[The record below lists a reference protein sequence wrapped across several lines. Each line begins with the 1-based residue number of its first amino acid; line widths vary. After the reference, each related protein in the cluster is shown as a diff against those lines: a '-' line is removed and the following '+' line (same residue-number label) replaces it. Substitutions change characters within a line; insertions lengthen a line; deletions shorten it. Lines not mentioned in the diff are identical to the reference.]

1 MSEQPSYMQE
11 SDSKNRLIIKI
22 KREIG
27 SICLEALENPNVI
40 EIMLNS
46 DGTLWIEELGKPIV
60 KVGTMEESKAKALLG
75 TIASYLHTTIT
86 VENPILECELPIDGS
101 RFEGLIPP
109 IVSRPTFT
117 IRKKASKIFTLE
129 EYFYQKILTK
139 EKYQLIKEAIYN
151 PNDKK
156 LSRKNILIVGGT
168 GSGKTTLANAIIDG
182 IVKQT
187 PEDRVVIIED
197 TAEIQCAAKNN
208 VILRTS
214 KEVSMLDLLRATMRL
229 RPDRILV
236 GEVRGAEALDLLKSW
251 NTGHSG
257 GVATVHAN
265 SARAGLIRLEQ
276 LIAEATQAPMQTLI
290 SEAIN
295 IIIFITKT
303 SKGRMVK
310 EVIEVTGYDKSKED
324 YIIKEVKKYN

>member
-1 MSEQPSYMQE
+1 MSINPKTDAQI
-11 SDSKNRLIIKI
+11 RLIEKL
-22 KREIG
+22 KREMG
-27 SICLEALENPNVI
+27 SVCLNALNNQNVI

-46 DGTLWIEELGKPIV
+46 DGTLWVEEIGEPIQQ
-60 KVGTMEESKAKALLG
+60 VGVLEETKAKALLG
-75 TIASYLHTTIT
+75 TIASYLNTTIT
-86 VENPILECELPIDGS
+86 AQNPIIECELPIDGS
-101 RFEGLIPP
+101 RFEGLLPP
-109 IVSRPTFT
+109 IVSRPTFS

-129 EYFYQKILTK
+129 DYYHQKIVTK
-139 EKYQLIKEAIYN
+139 EQYQLIKQAIYN
-151 PNDKK
+151 PNDQRASK
-156 LSRKNILIVGGT
+156 KNILIVGGT

-214 KEVSMLDLLRATMRL
+214 NEVSMLTLLRATMRL

-257 GVATVHAN
+257 GIATVHAN

-290 SEAIN
+290 SEAID
-295 IIIFITKT
+295 IIIFISKT
-303 SKGRMVK
+303 SQGRMVK
-310 EVIEVTGYDKSKED
+310 EVIEVIGYDKLKEN
-324 YIIKEVKKYN
+324 YIIKDN

>member
-1 MSEQPSYMQE
+1 MSINPKTDAQI
-11 SDSKNRLIIKI
+11 RLIEKL
-22 KREIG
+22 KREMG
-27 SICLEALENPNVI
+27 PVCLNALNNQNVI

-46 DGTLWIEELGKPIV
+46 DGTLWVEEIGEPIQQ
-60 KVGTMEESKAKALLG
+60 VGVLEETKAKALLG
-75 TIASYLHTTIT
+75 TIASYLNTTIT
-86 VENPILECELPIDGS
+86 AQNPIIECELPIDGS
-101 RFEGLIPP
+101 RFEGLLPP
-109 IVSRPTFT
+109 IVSRPTFS

-129 EYFYQKILTK
+129 DYYHQKIVTK
-139 EKYQLIKEAIYN
+139 EQYQLIKQAIYN
-151 PNDKK
+151 PNDQRASK
-156 LSRKNILIVGGT
+156 KNILIVGGT

-214 KEVSMLDLLRATMRL
+214 NEVSMLTLLRATMRL

-257 GVATVHAN
+257 GIATVHAN

-290 SEAIN
+290 SEAID
-295 IIIFITKT
+295 IIIFISKT
-303 SKGRMVK
+303 SQGRMVK
-310 EVIEVTGYDKSKED
+310 EVIEVIGYDKLKEN
-324 YIIKEVKKYN
+324 YIIKDN